1 MDDFELPGPIAPRKA
16 PERPTSS
23 DRYIDALL
31 VARYEGTSPSE
42 AVLLMQGNGY
52 APKRRKGR
60 PLIPGTGFVDQRN
73 WFRRA
78 LDI

>member
-1 MDDFELPGPIAPRKA
+1 MDDFELPGPIAPRTA

-31 VARYEGTSPSE
+31 YARYEGLSPSE
-42 AVLLMQGNGY
+42 ATAMMQDNGS
-52 APKRRKGR
+52 ATNQRKGP
-60 PLIPGTGFVDQRN
+60 PLIPGTGFVDRRN